1 MSEVPL
7 KRVLVAD
14 EDEIILA
21 LVRHILTRQGYSV
34 DVAANAT
41 LLDELTSLHSYAAI
55 MVDIGLAGDAWL
67 RALPPDN
74 RVIAIVSN
82 GDGHSLPVK
91 ATIRKPLELDALA
104 EIVDACSA

>member
-1 MSEVPL
+1 MPEVAL

-34 DVAANAT
+34 DVAANPGM
-41 LLDELTSLHSYAAI
+41 LDELTALHSYAAI
-55 MVDIGLAGDAWL
+55 MVDVGLASDAWL

-74 RVIAIVSN
+74 RVIAMVSN
-82 GDGHSLPVK
+82 GDEHSLPVK